1 MREEDIVDPR
11 VVPRWVPVGV
21 SGVPRGR
28 EWDAVA
34 VVEVPELEGE
44 PLEEIVFVKLPDG
57 SLGGYGPDVPTGA
70 VERLAARLDGL
81 LDSPYEARAARRGT
95 REWSV
100 AARTMNIDL
109 ALLPPELEAEEITL
123 AVSPDGTSMLL
134 VDGQEPEV
142 LTPELA
148 QAAAE
153 LRRCGSLRFAAFA
166 VRAERIGPARWSLT
180 IDPL

>member
-1 MREEDIVDPR
+1 MKEEDIVDPR

-21 SGVPRGR
+21 SGVPRSR

-34 VVEVPELEGE
+34 VVELPELEGE
-44 PLEEIVFVKLPDG
+44 LLEEIVFVKLPDG
-57 SLGGYGPDVPTGA
+57 SLGGYGTDVPASA
-70 VERLAARLDGL
+70 VERLASRLDGL

-100 AARTMNIDL
+100 GARSTNIDL
-109 ALLPPELEAEEITL
+109 IALPQGLEGEEITL

-142 LTPELA
+142 VSPDLE

-153 LRRCGSLRFAAFA
+153 LRRCGSVRFPTFA
-166 VRAERIGPARWSLT
+166 VRAERIGAGRWSLT